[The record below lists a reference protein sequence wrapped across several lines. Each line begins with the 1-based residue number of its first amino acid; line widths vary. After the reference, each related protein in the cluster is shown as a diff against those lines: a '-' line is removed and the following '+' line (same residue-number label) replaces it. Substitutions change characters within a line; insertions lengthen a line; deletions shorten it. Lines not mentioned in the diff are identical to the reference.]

1 MGKIRGFVVSL
12 PPLLEQHRIVSEV
25 DRRLSILDELEA
37 TVEANL
43 KRAERLRQ
51 SILKRAFEGK
61 LVPQDPN
68 DEPAS
73 VLLERIRAERVV
85 GAHGRAPLRAGH
97 NSSTTGRA
105 PLQAGGKKRNSR
117 VSDAQGELFRSV

>member
-1 MGKIRGFVVSL
+1 
-12 PPLLEQHRIVSEV
+12 LEIAIEH
-25 DRRLSILDELEA
+25 
-37 TVEANL
+37 NL

-73 VLLERIRAERVV
+73 ALLERIRAERVV
-85 GAHGRAPLRAGH
+85 NAEK
-97 NSSTTGRA
+97 SSNRGQR
-105 PLQAGGKKRNSR
+105 SR
-117 VSDAQGELFRSV
+117 RGTSHTAAAAAAQMRLEEAMRE